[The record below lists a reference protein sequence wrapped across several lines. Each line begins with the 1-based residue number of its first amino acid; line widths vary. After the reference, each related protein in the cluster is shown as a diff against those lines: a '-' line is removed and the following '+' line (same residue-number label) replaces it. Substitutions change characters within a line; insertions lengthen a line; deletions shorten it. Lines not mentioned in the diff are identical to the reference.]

1 MDTQKQIF
9 SSPKSDKELRW
20 ESKFWIKGDMLKH
33 KCKVKPLMGFRNDKC
48 VFPGPVGF
56 FLSTGQMCVLTPP
69 NDNLERC
76 LWWVMFLPSQARC
89 CGSVRLSVPL
99 GEWKRSTDR
108 WPWVQGTGLRGGV
121 QGKRSPPILGQ
132 GQCLDSCF
140 HQKPHRKWS
149 CWWFYQTS
157 NNWPS

>member
-1 MDTQKQIF
+1 MGNNRYSEANFLFSQKWQRIEMAIQILNKRRYVKTQMWSQTIN
-9 SSPKSDKELRW
+9 
-20 ESKFWIKGDMLKH
+20 
-33 KCKVKPLMGFRNDKC
+33 GFQEWQMC
-48 VFPGPVGF
+48 LPWASGF

-89 CGSVRLSVPL
+89 CGSVRLSVL
-99 GEWKRSTDR
+99 LSEWKRSTDR
-108 WPWVQGTGLRGGV
+108 WPWVQGTSLRGGV

-149 CWWFYQTS
+149 CW
-157 NNWPS
+157 